1 MTLNGHDI
9 GIGALLGRM
18 DQTMQHQT
26 VMMHRIFDKQDA
38 VLKALE
44 RVGATPPPPPPPP
57 EPAKRGPVDTM
68 IAVAKV
74 LAPLILVIGI
84 VAGKISHTDAG
95 PLLRALLG
103 IG

>member
-1 MTLNGHDI
+1 
-9 GIGALLGRM
+9 
-18 DQTMQHQT
+18 
-26 VMMHRIFDKQDA
+26 
-38 VLKALE
+38 
-44 RVGATPPPPPPPP
+44 
-57 EPAKRGPVDTM
+57 M

>member
-26 VMMHRIFDKQDA
+26 VMMHRYFDQQAA

-44 RVGATPPPPPPPP
+44 RLNATPAPPPP
-57 EPAKRGPVDTM
+57 EPAERGSVDTM

-84 VAGKISHTDAG
+84 VAGKISHSDAG

-103 IG
+103 LG

>member
-26 VMMHRIFDKQDA
+26 VMMHRYFDQQAA

-44 RVGATPPPPPPPP
+44 RLNATPPSSPPP
-57 EPAKRGPVDTM
+57 EPAKRGSVDTM

-84 VAGKISHTDAG
+84 VAGKISHSDAG